1 MALSVS
7 HMHAE
12 EGERERGGGAR
23 REVKGSALDTGH
35 AM

>member
-7 HMHAE
+7 HMYAE
-12 EGERERGGGAR
+12 EGEREGGAR